1 LQFYLSIHEFL
12 PLKIEYHHSEHQII
26 TYSFFMLQKKASGA
40 GKGGDKGGG
49 AKGGGEKGGK
59 KGVFSCNMVQYIY

>member
-1 LQFYLSIHEFL
+1 
-12 PLKIEYHHSEHQII
+12 
-26 TYSFFMLQKKASGA
+26 MLQKKASGG

-59 KGVFSCNMVQYIY
+59 KGVFLCDMVQYIYWDESVS

>member
-1 LQFYLSIHEFL
+1 
-12 PLKIEYHHSEHQII
+12 
-26 TYSFFMLQKKASGA
+26 MLQKKASGA

>member
-1 LQFYLSIHEFL
+1 
-12 PLKIEYHHSEHQII
+12 
-26 TYSFFMLQKKASGA
+26 MLQKKASGG

>member
-1 LQFYLSIHEFL
+1 
-12 PLKIEYHHSEHQII
+12 
-26 TYSFFMLQKKASGA
+26 MLQKKASGG

-59 KGVFSCNMVQYIY
+59 KGVFLCDMVQYIY